1 MRHSYVNPLRHDDF
15 FITMETLVFIPDD
28 TIISPQESMC
38 LCPKSL
44 ISLWKLIN
52 LFLTAPCFSLKA
64 PIFMPDGISMT
75 GLKVSMILSSNPLVY
90 S

>member
-28 TIISPQESMC
+28 TIISPQKSMC

-52 LFLTAPCFSLKA
+52 LFLTAHS
-64 PIFMPDGISMT
+64 G
-75 GLKVSMILSSNPLVY
+75 KVSIFALKESVKIVDI
-90 S
+90 